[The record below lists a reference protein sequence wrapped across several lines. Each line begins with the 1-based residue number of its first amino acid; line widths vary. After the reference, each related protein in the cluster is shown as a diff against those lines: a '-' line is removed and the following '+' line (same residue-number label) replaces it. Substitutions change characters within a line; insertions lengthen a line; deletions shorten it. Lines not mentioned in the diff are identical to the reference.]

1 VKQSSLISHAAL
13 STAGVLVQGLSR
25 FAFTALIGRLMGA
38 SELAHVS
45 AWLSLALILSLLWP
59 TGAGNAASQFLAS
72 ALARGD
78 DPRPVLRALES
89 SFWKSCVVMVVVGVP
104 VAIFLLRSDAADAVA
119 VAALVVA
126 YSGYIFTRGIQ
137 VGLGRLVDTSVW
149 DLATALITWALV
161 VPVFLADLDSLVLW
175 PITIGYAIFGIRVL
189 ATAHG
194 GHAATSAVPVGVV
207 ARSDRHDGAPLD
219 GTTEDGARHNSATQH
234 GATTDASVDVS
245 AASVPTRLL
254 WHTIRWNSLGLLA
267 SNGLIQFSMLFVF
280 ALFPPLVAGLY
291 AAAMALATPASML
304 SQAISQV
311 LLARFSHWAETEPAT
326 AHRRFLRVLGGMSA
340 LLTVV
345 FALVAVASALLLQLV
360 FGSDYSDAEAPLQ
373 VLLAAVLAFSI
384 TLVVNA
390 YLQTVGRT
398 AQATLASLAGL
409 VVGLVVM
416 VVLVLVGW
424 WGPLAAAGG
433 VLFGY
438 LLTMVL
444 AIGFALARN
453 SVRPLPRW
461 LTAPLQ

>member
-104 VAIFLLRSDAADAVA
+104 IAIFLLRSDAADAVA

-149 DLATALITWALV
+149 DLATALITWVLV
-161 VPVFLADLDSLVLW
+161 IPVFLANLDSLVLW

-189 ATAHG
+189 VTAHR
-194 GHAATSAVPVGVV
+194 GHTVPVLAPAPVTAPVSVGADSDDA
-207 ARSDRHDGAPLD
+207 ARGHTSR
-219 GTTEDGARHNSATQH
+219 
-234 GATTDASVDVS
+234 
-245 AASVPTRLL
+245 VPTRLL

-326 AHRRFLRVLGGMSA
+326 AHRRFLRVLIGMSV

-345 FALVAVASALLLQLV
+345 FAAVAVASRLLLELV
-360 FGSDYSDAEAPLQ
+360 FGSEYSDAEAPLQ

-390 YLQTVGRT
+390 YLQTVGHT

-453 SVRPLPRW
+453 TARSMPRW

>member
-1 VKQSSLISHAAL
+1 
-13 STAGVLVQGLSR
+13 
-25 FAFTALIGRLMGA
+25 MGA

-78 DPRPVLRALES
+78 DPRPVLRALGS

-104 VAIFLLRSDAADAVA
+104 IAIFLLRSDAADAVA

-149 DLATALITWALV
+149 DLATALITWVLV

-189 ATAHG
+189 ATAHR
-194 GHAATSAVPVGVV
+194 GHPAPMPVSVGVHPDDAAPGVVIPLGASATTGSGSGVTSGNATSETA
-207 ARSDRHDGAPLD
+207 A
-219 GTTEDGARHNSATQH
+219 
-234 GATTDASVDVS
+234 VS
-245 AASVPTRLL
+245 AVPTRLL

-280 ALFPPLVAGLY
+280 AVFPPLVAGLY

-345 FALVAVASALLLQLV
+345 FALVAVASGLLLQLV

-416 VVLVLVGW
+416 VVLALVGW

-433 VLFGY
+433 VLVGY

-444 AIGFALARN
+444 AIGLALVRNTAR
-453 SVRPLPRW
+453 SLPRW

>member
-1 VKQSSLISHAAL
+1 VARRGPDRSQPGFARGAGYHAGVKQSSLISHAAL

-72 ALARGD
+72 ALARGE
-78 DPRPVLRALES
+78 DPRPVLRVLES
-89 SFWKSCVVMVVVGVP
+89 SFWKSCVVMVVVAVP
-104 VAIFLLRSDAADAVA
+104 IAIFLLRSDALDAIA

-126 YSGYIFTRGIQ
+126 YSGYIFARGIQ

-149 DLATALITWALV
+149 DLATALITWVLV
-161 VPVFLADLDSLVLW
+161 IPVFLADLTSFVLW

-189 ATAHG
+189 VTAHR
-194 GHAATSAVPVGVV
+194 GHPAPVAVPVGGVQDDA
-207 ARSDRHDGAPLD
+207 ARRH
-219 GTTEDGARHNSATQH
+219 TTP
-234 GATTDASVDVS
+234 
-245 AASVPTRLL
+245 VPTRLL

-326 AHRRFLRVLGGMSA
+326 AHQRFLRVLLGMSA
-340 LLTVV
+340 LLTVI
-345 FALVAVASALLLQLV
+345 FAAVAVASRLLLQLV

-409 VVGLVVM
+409 IVGLVVM

-438 LLTMVL
+438 LLTMLL
-444 AIGFALARN
+444 AVGFALARN
-453 SVRPLPRW
+453 TARALPRW
-461 LTAPLQ
+461 LAAPLQ